1 MSFVALDSA
10 KTLSPVPRLL
20 KLTLALFYACST
32 LTNQAQR
39 TYRFQFV
46 NSANLSLSLLALDLL
61 LVSRFRCSTAL
72 GDLRGEHSTH
82 SALLT
87 IYFV

>member
-32 LTNQAQR
+32 FDLIKLKGPTI
-39 TYRFQFV
+39 FV
-46 NSANLSLSLLALDLL
+46 NSANLLVVSPRIRFALGD
-61 LVSRFRCSTAL
+61 SFRCSTAL
-72 GDLRGEHSTH
+72 ENLER
-82 SALLT
+82 
-87 IYFV
+87 